1 MSRVRIVTDST
12 VRFTTPGFL
21 ARHPVAIA
29 PVTLR
34 CQMDAWE
41 ESPEDEIP
49 DAWSLFER
57 CQGFPLAEPPS
68 AERIAETYGQL
79 ALETDQ
85 IVSIHASAQIN
96 PTVGNALAA
105 SQKFLG
111 RCSVQVIDSQ
121 TLSSGLGLL
130 VEAAVRAAEDG
141 ADIDEVVRV
150 VRGMVPRLYLV
161 VFVADLTYLE
171 RSGLVTRS
179 QALLGN
185 MLGILPFL
193 TMEDGKLVPMEKV
206 RSRPRAVEKVV
217 EFVSEFSDLENL
229 VLFQGMPEA
238 TEESRLI
245 VERLRSLHPTTPITV
260 STFGPAVATYLGPDT
275 TGIIALERE
284 GTHR

>member
-1 MSRVRIVTDST
+1 MARVRVVTDST

-21 ARHPVAIA
+21 ERHPVAIA

-34 CQMDAWE
+34 CGMEAWE
-41 ESPEDEIP
+41 ESPEDEIA
-49 DAWSLFER
+49 DAWSLFGR

-68 AERIAETYGQL
+68 AERIAEAYGQL

-96 PTVGNALAA
+96 PTVGNALTA
-105 SQKFLG
+105 SQRFLG
-111 RCSVQVIDSQ
+111 RCSIQVVDSQ
-121 TLSSGLGLL
+121 TLASGLGLL

-141 ADIDEVVRV
+141 ADLDEVVRI

-171 RSGLVTRS
+171 RTGLVTRS

-185 MLGILPFL
+185 MLGIFPFL

-217 EFVSEFSDLENL
+217 EFVSEFSDLEHL
-229 VLFQGMPEA
+229 VLFQGSPEA
-238 TEESRLI
+238 SEESRLI
-245 VERLRSLHPTTPITV
+245 VERLRSLHPTTPIAV
-260 STFGPAVATYLGPDT
+260 CSFGPSVATYLGPDT

-284 GTHR
+284 GTRR

>member
-1 MSRVRIVTDST
+1 MSRVRVVTDST
-12 VRFTTPGFL
+12 VRFTSPGYL
-21 ARHPVAIA
+21 ARHSVSITPL
-29 PVTLR
+29 TLR
-34 CQMDAWE
+34 CHLDAWE
-41 ESPEDEIP
+41 ESPEDEI
-49 DAWSLFER
+49 DSARSFFER

-68 AERIAETYGQL
+68 TDRMAEAYGQL

-85 IVSIHASAQIN
+85 IVSIHASAHIN
-96 PTVGNALAA
+96 PTVNNAQAA

-111 RCSVQVIDSQ
+111 RCSIQVIDSQ

-141 ADIDEVVRV
+141 ADLDEVVRI

-171 RSGLVTRS
+171 RSGLVSRS

-193 TMEDGKLVPMEKV
+193 TMEEGKLVPMEKV
-206 RSRPRAVEKVV
+206 RSRPRAVEKIV
-217 EFVSEFSDLENL
+217 EFISEFSDLEHL
-229 VLFQGMPEA
+229 VLFQGQPEA
-238 TEESRLI
+238 TDETRLI
-245 VERLRSLHPTTPITV
+245 VERLRTLHAATPITV
-260 STFGPAVATYLGPDT
+260 STFGPSVATYLGRDS

>member
-21 ARHPVAIA
+21 ARHPVTIA
-29 PVTLR
+29 PLTVR
-34 CQMDAWE
+34 CHLDAWE
-41 ESPEDEIP
+41 ESPEDEI
-49 DAWSLFER
+49 DTVRGLFER

-68 AERIAETYGQL
+68 TDRIAEAYGQL
-79 ALETDQ
+79 ALETDE
-85 IVSIHASAQIN
+85 IVSIHASAHIN
-96 PTVGNALAA
+96 PTVSNALAA

-111 RCSVQVIDSQ
+111 RCSIQVIDSQ

-130 VEAAVRAAEDG
+130 VEAAVHAAEDG
-141 ADIDEVVRV
+141 ADVDEVVRI

-206 RSRPRAVEKVV
+206 RSRPRALEKVV
-217 EFVSEFSDLENL
+217 EFVSEFSDLDHL
-229 VLFQGMPEA
+229 VLFQGQPDSG
-238 TEESRLI
+238 EESRLI
-245 VERLRSLHPTTPITV
+245 VERLRSLHPATPITV
-260 STFGPAVATYLGPDT
+260 STFGPSVASYLGPDT

-284 GTHR
+284 GSHR

>member
-1 MSRVRIVTDST
+1 MTRVRVVTDST
-12 VRFTTPGFL
+12 VRFTTPGFV
-21 ARHPVAIA
+21 ARHPVAVA
-29 PVTLR
+29 PATLR
-34 CQMDAWE
+34 CLLEERE
-41 ESPEDEIP
+41 ESPDDEF
-49 DAWSLFER
+49 DDVRGLFER

-68 AERIAETYGQL
+68 IERIAEVYGQL

-96 PTVGNALAA
+96 PTVANALAA

-111 RCSVQVIDSQ
+111 RCSIQVIDSQ
-121 TLSSGLGLL
+121 TLAGGLGLL
-130 VEAAVRAAEDG
+130 VEAAERAAEDG
-141 ADIDEVVRV
+141 VDLDEVVRI
-150 VRGMVPRLYLV
+150 VRGMIPRLYLV

-217 EFVSEFSDLENL
+217 EFVSEFSDLEHL
-229 VLFQGMPEA
+229 VLFQGHPDSV
-238 TEESRLI
+238 EESRLI
-245 VERLRSLHPTTPITV
+245 VERLRSMHPTTPITV
-260 STFGPAVATYLGPDT
+260 GTFGPSVATYLGPDS
-275 TGIIALERE
+275 TGIIALEKE
-284 GTHR
+284 GNHR

>member
-1 MSRVRIVTDST
+1 MPRVRVVTDSS

-21 ARHPVAIA
+21 QRHALAVAA
-29 PVTLR
+29 GTLR
-34 CQMDAWE
+34 FPMATWGA
-41 ESPEDEIP
+41 SPDDEI
-49 DAWSLFER
+49 DGFRSLFDR
-57 CQGFPLAEPPS
+57 CQGFPRAEPPS
-68 AERIAETYGQL
+68 PDRIAETYGQL

-96 PTVGNALAA
+96 PTVHNAIAA

-111 RCSVQVIDSQ
+111 RCSIQVVDSQ
-121 TLSSGLGLL
+121 PLSSGLGLL
-130 VEAAVRAAEDG
+130 VEAAVRAAEDA
-141 ADIDEVVRV
+141 ADLDEVVRI
-150 VRGMVPRLYLV
+150 VRGIVPRLYLV

-217 EFVSEFSDLENL
+217 EFVS
-229 VLFQGMPEA
+229 G
-238 TEESRLI
+238 
-245 VERLRSLHPTTPITV
+245 
-260 STFGPAVATYLGPDT
+260 
-275 TGIIALERE
+275 
-284 GTHR
+284 

>member
-21 ARHPVAIA
+21 ARHAIAIA
-29 PVTLR
+29 PQTIR
-34 CQMDAWE
+34 CQLDAWE
-41 ESPEDEIP
+41 ESPYDEIETVH
-49 DAWSLFER
+49 ALFER

-68 AERIAETYGQL
+68 AERLAETYGQL

-85 IVSIHASAQIN
+85 IVSIHGSGHIN
-96 PTVGNALAA
+96 PAVNNALAA
-105 SQKFLG
+105 SQQFLG
-111 RCSVQVIDSQ
+111 RCSIQVIDSQ
-121 TLSSGLGLL
+121 TLSSGMGLL

-141 ADIDEVVRV
+141 ADLDEVVRI

-217 EFVSEFSDLENL
+217 EFVSEFSDLEHL
-229 VLFQGMPEA
+229 VLFHGQPES

-245 VERLRSLHPTTPITV
+245 VERLRSLHPTTPISV
-260 STFGPAVATYLGPDT
+260 STFGPSIATYLGPDT

-284 GTHR
+284 GSPR

>member
-1 MSRVRIVTDST
+1 MGRVRVVTDST

-21 ARHPVAIA
+21 ERHPVAIA

-34 CQMDAWE
+34 CLMDAWE
-41 ESPEDEIP
+41 ESPEDEI
-49 DAWSLFER
+49 DNVRMLFER

-68 AERIAETYGQL
+68 TDRLAEAYGQL

-85 IVSIHASAQIN
+85 IVSIHASAHIN
-96 PTVGNALAA
+96 PTVSNALAA

-111 RCSVQVIDSQ
+111 RCSIQVIDSQ
-121 TLSSGLGLL
+121 TLAGGLGLL
-130 VEAAVRAAEDG
+130 VEAAARAAEDG
-141 ADIDEVVRV
+141 ADLDEVVRI

-171 RSGLVTRS
+171 RSGLVSRS

-206 RSRPRAVEKVV
+206 RSRPRALEKLV
-217 EFVSEFSDLENL
+217 EFVSEFSDLEHM
-229 VLFQGMPEA
+229 VLFQGRPDS
-238 TEESRLI
+238 TEESRLL
-245 VERLRSLHPTTPITV
+245 VERLRTLHPTTPITV
-260 STFGPAVATYLGPDT
+260 GSFGPSVATYLGPDC

-284 GTHR
+284 GGPR

>member
-1 MSRVRIVTDST
+1 
-12 VRFTTPGFL
+12 
-21 ARHPVAIA
+21 
-29 PVTLR
+29 
-34 CQMDAWE
+34 
-41 ESPEDEIP
+41 
-49 DAWSLFER
+49 
-57 CQGFPLAEPPS
+57 
-68 AERIAETYGQL
+68 
-79 ALETDQ
+79 LETDQ
-85 IVSIHASAQIN
+85 IVSIHASAHIN
-96 PTVGNALAA
+96 PTVHNAQAA

-111 RCSVQVIDSQ
+111 RCSIQVVDSQ

-141 ADIDEVVRV
+141 ADLDEVVRI
-150 VRGMVPRLYLV
+150 VRGIVPRLYLV

-217 EFVSEFSDLENL
+217 EFVSEFSDLEHL
-229 VLFQGMPEA
+229 VLFQGQPDS

-245 VERLRSLHPTTPITV
+245 VERLRSLHPATPITV
-260 STFGPAVATYLGPDT
+260 STFGPSVATYLGPDS

-284 GTHR
+284 GSHR